1 MNKETILLNIEEKL
15 KNKLQSNS
23 NDLNL
28 KLIAKIFETEN
39 WYLNIE
45 LDTFVNILLDLDFT
59 KEDSLK
65 LYIELI
71 SQ

>member
-45 LDTFVNILLDLDFT
+45 LDIFVNILLDLDFT